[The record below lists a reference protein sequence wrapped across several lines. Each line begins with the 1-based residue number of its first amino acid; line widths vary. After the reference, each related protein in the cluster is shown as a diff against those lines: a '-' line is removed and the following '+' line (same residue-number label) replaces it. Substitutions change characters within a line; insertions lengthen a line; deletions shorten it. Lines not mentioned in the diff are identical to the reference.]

1 MVDGSSNHFSLS
13 HTFLLLL
20 VSYSKG
26 GRMVQIT
33 TLFSSAAAILLFGAM
48 GTCQQQWG
56 GPVNRAIVE
65 QQLSDL
71 KEAKVIPEGNAC
83 KQQ

>member
-1 MVDGSSNHFSLS
+1 
-13 HTFLLLL
+13 
-20 VSYSKG
+20 
-26 GRMVQIT
+26 MVQIT

-71 KEAKVIPEGNAC
+71 KEAKVIPDGMFTSNNEKSSGILI
-83 KQQ
+83 